1 MQLDPE
7 WLQSD
12 GEDAQL
18 LFWIGS
24 AFVPKPPPKIGV
36 AVSGGGDSM
45 ALLHLYQRWA
55 MHSGHKIAVV
65 TVDHGLRPE
74 ARAEAEAVAAYCAEA
89 GISHDILTWSG
100 WDGAGNLQAKARE
113 ARYGLLAD
121 WAKANDIGGVAL
133 GHTQDDIAETFVMR
147 LARKAG
153 VDGLAAMDK
162 QWDADGVRWVRPLC
176 FVAREELRD
185 YLTRHGVDWVDDPS
199 NDDPQFER
207 VRVRQALAGLADL
220 GIDTETLQ
228 QTAFNLQMA
237 RSALEHYTLI
247 EADTHIE
254 QVGGDI
260 ILKRKP
266 PLPSEIERR
275 LFSKAVQWVG
285 RRAYPPRSSQLEQL
299 ERGLATV
306 EKATACGCVVVR
318 EGRHICIMRE
328 HAAVNDLTCPSDGIW
343 DGKWRLDG
351 PHAEGLMIRALG
363 ETGLSVCPGW
373 RETGFRRA
381 SLIASPA
388 VFSGENLIAAPL
400 AGFENGWKAQIV
412 ADFASSLTSH

>member
-7 WLQSD
+7 WLKSQGD
-12 GEDAQL
+12 DAQL
-18 LFWIGS
+18 LFGIGS
-24 AFVPKPPPKIGV
+24 AFFPKPPPKIGV

-55 MHSGHKIAVV
+55 AQTGHVIAAV

-74 ARAEAEAVAAYCAEA
+74 ARTEAETVAAYCAEA

-100 WDGAGNLQAKARE
+100 WDGTGNLQAKARE
-113 ARYGLLAD
+113 ARYGLMAD
-121 WAKANDIGGVAL
+121 WAKANSIGGVAL

-153 VDGLAAMDK
+153 VDGLAAMEQ
-162 QWDADGVRWVRPLC
+162 QWDADGIRWVRPLC
-176 FVAREELRD
+176 LVARDALRD
-185 YLTRHGVDWVDDPS
+185 YLIRHGVSWVDDPS

-207 VRVRQALAGLADL
+207 VRVRKALTGLVEL

-237 RSALEHYTLI
+237 RSALEHYTLM

-266 PLPSEIERR
+266 PMPLDIERR

-285 RRAYPPRSSQLEQL
+285 QKPYPPRSSQLEQL
-299 ERGLATV
+299 EHGVITGG
-306 EKATACGCVVVR
+306 KATACGCVVVR
-318 EGRHICIMRE
+318 EGRDIRIMRE
-328 HAAVNDLTCPSDGIW
+328 HAAVKDVSCPSDGIW

-363 ETGLSVCPGW
+363 ETGLMACPDW
-373 RETGFRRA
+373 RETGFSRG
-381 SLIASPA
+381 SLLASPA
-388 VFSGENLIAAPL
+388 VFAGENLIAAPV
-400 AGFENGWKAQIV
+400 AGLENGWKAQIV
-412 ADFASSLTSH
+412 ADFASSLSGH